1 MKRIFGAA
9 AFALAA
15 LVATSAFAHDFKL
28 GDLVI
33 DHPWARASI
42 GKAKAGAA
50 YLTITNGGGE
60 ADRLISAETP
70 AAKRAELH
78 THVMK
83 DGVMKMRRL
92 EAVEVAPGEPTVFQP
107 GGLHVMLMGL
117 KAPLT
122 EGETFPLTLNFEKA
136 GAVEITVKIE
146 SPKSMEPAMKHK
158 HGS

>member
-9 AFALAA
+9 AFGLATLIA
-15 LVATSAFAHDFKL
+15 ATAFAHDFKL
-28 GDLVI
+28 GDLMV

-50 YLTITNGGGE
+50 YLTIVNGGSQ
-60 ADRLISAETP
+60 ADRLIAAETP

-83 DGVMKMRRL
+83 DGVMKMRQL

-122 EGETFPLTLNFEKA
+122 EGESFPLTLTFEKA
-136 GAVEITVKIE
+136 GTLEITVKIE
-146 SPKSMEPAMKHK
+146 SAKSMEPAMKHK

>member
-1 MKRIFGAA
+1 MRHLFAAGAL
-9 AFALAA
+9 ALAA
-15 LVATSAFAHDFKL
+15 LVATAAIAHEFKL
-28 GDLVI
+28 GDLMI

-42 GKAKAGAA
+42 GQAKAGAA
-50 YLTITNGGGE
+50 YLTIVNGGSE
-60 ADRLISAETP
+60 PDRLMAVETP

-117 KAPLT
+117 KAPLA
-122 EGETFPLTLNFEKA
+122 EGETFPLTLSFEKA
-136 GAVEITVKIE
+136 GTLEITVKIE
-146 SPKSMEPAMKHK
+146 AAASMAPKMEHK